1 MSQQKMEAYKEAKK
15 NRKETIAKEK
25 RQKKIQKILWTVIP
39 IVLAAAVL
47 AAIAITVINVV
58 KANKPDYSAFTGSA
72 LIIDDDSNMKGTT
85 TAEAAAE

>member
-1 MSQQKMEAYKEAKK
+1 MSQKKMDAYKEAKK

-25 RQKKIQKILWTVIP
+25 RQKKAQKILWTVIP

-47 AAIAITVINVV
+47 TAVVITVVNIV
-58 KANKPDYSAFTGSA
+58 KANQPDYSAFTESA

-85 TAEAAAE
+85 TAAAE